1 MTPTPTIRQGLTFDD
16 VLIEPGYSETLPHQV
31 QTGTQL
37 TRELRLNIP
46 FLSAAMDTVTESKT
60 AICMAREG
68 GIGVIHKN
76 LSPERQASEVMKV
89 KKYESRIVIDPVTVR
104 SSDTIGAALA
114 LMRAH
119 GISGLPVTKGGQ
131 LVGIV
136 TNRDIRYEENLDRSI
151 STIMTQDVYTAPRD
165 TTKEQAKAIMQEK
178 RIEKLP
184 VVTSDGTLVGL
195 MTIKDIDK
203 AHRYPNAA
211 KDSNEQ
217 LLCAAAVGV
226 GRDTQERLE
235 ALIGAGV
242 DAIVVD
248 TAHGH
253 SRGVIST
260 VRDIKLAHPDLQVI
274 AGNVATAAA
283 VEALIE
289 AGADGIKVGIGP
301 GSICTT
307 RVIAGIGIP
316 QLTAVMDAAQAA
328 SKAGVPIIADGGIK
342 FSGDVVKALAA
353 GASTVMIG
361 SLFAGTD
368 ESPGDR
374 IYYQGRAYKVC
385 RGMGSLGAMKQGSKD
400 RYFQEDTDENK
411 LVPEGIEGRV
421 PYRGSLSS
429 LLFQMV
435 GGLRSGCGY
444 VGAKNLEELRNK
456 VRFIQITSAGLKE
469 SHPHDVI
476 ITEEAPNYNE

>member
-1 MTPTPTIRQGLTFDD
+1 MESKSLIRQGLTFDD
-16 VLIEPGYSETLPHQV
+16 VLIQPGYSETLPHMV
-31 QTGTQL
+31 DTSTHL

-46 FLSAAMDTVTESKT
+46 FLSAAMDTVTESRA

-76 LSPERQASEVMKV
+76 LTPEQQASEVLKV
-89 KKYESRIVIDPVTVR
+89 KKFEGRIVVDPVTIPPTARVGDALTQMR
-104 SSDTIGAALA
+104 S
-114 LMRAH
+114 R
-119 GISGLPVTKGGQ
+119 GISGLPVAEAGK
-131 LVGIV
+131 LVGIL
-136 TNRDIRYEENLDRSI
+136 TNRDIRYESNLDLPVSE
-151 STIMTQDVYTAPRD
+151 IMTRDVHTAPRG
-165 TTKEQAKAIMQEK
+165 TTKEQAKAIMHAH

-184 VVTSDGTLVGL
+184 VIDGDGTLVGL

-203 AHRYPNAA
+203 AYRYPNAA
-211 KDSNEQ
+211 KDQNEQ

-226 GRDTQERLE
+226 GRDTLERVE
-235 ALIGAGV
+235 ALMGAGV
-242 DAIVVD
+242 DAVIVD

-253 SRGVIST
+253 SKGVIET
-260 VRDIKLAHPDLQVI
+260 VKLLKATHKELQVI

-283 VEALIE
+283 VRALME
-289 AGADGIKVGIGP
+289 VGADAIKVGIGP

-307 RVIAGIGIP
+307 RVIAGIGVP
-316 QLTAVMDAAQAA
+316 QFTAVMDCAAEAA
-328 SKAGVPIIADGGIK
+328 KKGIPIIADGGIK
-342 FSGDVVKALAA
+342 YSGDVVKALAA

-368 ESPGDR
+368 ESPGER

-385 RGMGSLGAMKQGSKD
+385 RGMGSLGAMKRGSSD
-400 RYFQEDTDENK
+400 RYFQEDAEADK

-444 VGAKNLEELRNK
+444 VGAATLTELQEK
-456 VRFIQITSAGLKE
+456 VEFIQITSAGLKE

-476 ITEEAPNYNE
+476 ITEEAPNYSS

>member
-1 MTPTPTIRQGLTFDD
+1 M
-16 VLIEPGYSETLPHQV
+16 EPGYSETLPHQV
-31 QTGTQL
+31 ETSTRL
-37 TRELRLNIP
+37 TRELHLKIP
-46 FLSAAMDTVTESKT
+46 FVSAAMDTVTESRT

-76 LSPERQASEVMKV
+76 LTPERQASEVMKV
-89 KKYESRIVIDPVTVR
+89 KKFESRIVIDPVTVQP
-104 SSDTIGAALA
+104 SDSIGGALQ

-119 GISGLPVTKGGQ
+119 GISGLPVSEGGR

-136 TNRDIRYEENLDRSI
+136 TNRDIRYQENLDRPVS
-151 STIMTQDVYTAPRD
+151 SIMTREVHTAPRN
-165 TTKEQAKAIMQEK
+165 TTKEQAKAIMHERK
-178 RIEKLP
+178 IEKLP
-184 VVTSDGTLVGL
+184 VVETDGRLLGL

-203 AHRYPNAA
+203 AHRFPNAA
-211 KDSNEQ
+211 KDNNEQ

-226 GRDTQERLE
+226 GKDTDMRLE
-235 ALIGAGV
+235 ALMGAGV
-242 DAIVVD
+242 DAIIVD

-253 SRGVIST
+253 SRGVIDT
-260 VRDIKLAHPDLQVI
+260 VRRIKQNHKDLQVI
-274 AGNVATAAA
+274 AGNVATEAA
-283 VEALIE
+283 VLALIE
-289 AGADGIKVGIGP
+289 AGADGVKVGIGP

-307 RVIAGIGIP
+307 RVIAGIGVP
-316 QLTAVMDAAQAA
+316 QLTAVMDAARAA
-328 SKAGVPIIADGGIK
+328 AKSGVPIIADGGIK
-342 FSGDVVKALAA
+342 YSGDVVKALAA
-353 GASTVMIG
+353 GASSVMIG

-374 IYYQGRAYKVC
+374 IHYQGRSYKVC
-385 RGMGSLGAMKQGSKD
+385 RGMGSLGAMKLGSKD
-400 RYFQEDTDENK
+400 RYFQEDADENK

-444 VGAKNLEELRNK
+444 VGAANLQELREK

-476 ITEEAPNYNE
+476 ITEEAPNYSE